1 MIQIEPVKRL
11 TVTEQIMEQI
21 AQLITNGHLQ
31 PGEQLPN
38 ERELAERFG
47 VTRGRVREALRALAL
62 IGLITIKAGE
72 GSFVNLQEE
81 PIPPDTIAWMFHREK
96 HNLDEV
102 YAARQLI
109 ETEVYLSAAGQLS
122 DEDLAALERKL
133 AHMTASVQLDAEAF
147 LQLLD
152 DFDLR
157 IGERC
162 DNRIYHKLMQ
172 MMIHLRRE
180 TSLKLLSVPGAKE
193 NSVKQRSAILSA
205 LASRNKKQLNAALKG
220 LFVTSKQFYADILN
234 SEGD

>member
-21 AQLITNGHLQ
+21 AQLITNGHLE
-31 PGEQLPN
+31 PGAQLPN
-38 ERELAERFG
+38 ERELAERFS

-72 GSFVNLQEE
+72 GSFVNKQEE
-81 PIPPDTIAWMFHREK
+81 PIPSDTIAWMFHREK

-109 ETEVYLSAAGQLS
+109 ETEVYLSAAGQLT
-122 DEDLAALERKL
+122 EEELALLDKKL
-133 AHMTASVQLDAEAF
+133 AHLSASVHMDADAF

-157 IGERC
+157 IGERS
-162 DNRIYHKLMQ
+162 DNRIFNKLMQ
-172 MMIHLRRE
+172 MSIHLRRE
-180 TSLKLLSVPGAKE
+180 TSLKLLRVPGAKE
-193 NSVKQRSAILSA
+193 NSVKQRSAILAA
-205 LASRNKKQLNAALKG
+205 LTSRDKKQLHAALKG
-220 LFVTSKQFYADILN
+220 LFTSSKQFYANIMKTD
-234 SEGD
+234 